1 MKDYFRKK
9 LRFAPGRGVLAGIGT
24 SYVELVP
31 EVMVMTDQEQQMI
44 QLMADQTRAKAAG
57 NIDRYQELQTR
68 IEALAEEMGWVPHLV
83 REGPFGI

>member
-1 MKDYFRKK
+1 
-9 LRFAPGRGVLAGIGT
+9 
-24 SYVELVP
+24 
-31 EVMVMTDQEQQMI
+31 MTDQEQQMI